1 MQWNPSNHPISELRD
16 WNNAKKLEI
25 RPDFQRKEVWSK
37 AAKLMLIDTII
48 KNIPMPKIYLETKV
62 DDESTYRIVIDGQ
75 QRITAILEY
84 LDGTIILPSNY
95 EDQKWAG
102 KPFKELE
109 ATEKSQF
116 LNYLLDINNLVN
128 PTEQE
133 VRDLYSR
140 VNKYT
145 VQLNKQE
152 LRKCDYPGNYIDL
165 AEKMVQL
172 PFFDNARVFTA
183 SMTRRMNDVEYVEEL
198 LAVILEGM
206 QDKKKSLDEL
216 CEKYEVIT
224 NLELT
229 EEAFKQTINNIETIF
244 TGIDITK
251 TRFKQ
256 RTDLY
261 TIFAV
266 VYQMI
271 SSGKKLKRDLHEVRR
286 KLIYLDENIK
296 KITDKI
302 GIVYKAFLTTNG
314 SMLSKELLQKV
325 KFSSI
330 QLTFDGLEKTHDRL
344 RVSDHF
350 HFKEEIELIE
360 NIMNFSQAKV
370 LLRTNICKENKD
382 EIIALHK
389 YIFEKFGN
397 ERIEINPNRTIKYH
411 QDDSF
416 EMLSVQEYA
425 EVAYQIKLLWS
436 EQKGKFELPVPRST
450 PCKFP
455 YGNALVQ
462 KVTVLFAVALWI
474 KRKNIFLMSI
484 LKIKKCFLFAKNAK
498 NAIYYHYVWVGA

>member
-296 KITDKI
+296 PLAEDD
-302 GIVYKAFLTTNG
+302 N
-314 SMLSKELLQKV
+314 
-325 KFSSI
+325 
-330 QLTFDGLEKTHDRL
+330 L
-344 RVSDHF
+344 R
-350 HFKEEIELIE
+350 
-360 NIMNFSQAKV
+360 
-370 LLRTNICKENKD
+370 
-382 EIIALHK
+382 
-389 YIFEKFGN
+389 
-397 ERIEINPNRTIKYH
+397 
-411 QDDSF
+411 
-416 EMLSVQEYA
+416 EYA
-425 EVAYQIKLLWS
+425 IKCTSDANSLASRKWRFEFMFTILEEAY
-436 EQKGKFELPVPRST
+436 EG
-450 PCKFP
+450 
-455 YGNALVQ
+455 
-462 KVTVLFAVALWI
+462 
-474 KRKNIFLMSI
+474 
-484 LKIKKCFLFAKNAK
+484 
-498 NAIYYHYVWVGA
+498 

>member
-84 LDGTIILPSNY
+84 LDGKIILPSDY

-102 KPFKELE
+102 KPFKELGSD
-109 ATEKSQF
+109 EKSKF

-172 PFFDNARVFTA
+172 PFFDNARVFSA

-216 CEKYEVIT
+216 CEKYKVIP
-224 NLELT
+224 NLEKT
-229 EEAFKQTINNIETIF
+229 EEAFRQTINNIDTIF
-244 TGIDITK
+244 ASIDITK

-261 TIFAV
+261 TIFSV
-266 VYQMI
+266 VYEMTK
-271 SSGKKLKRDLHEVRR
+271 SGKKLKNDLSSVRE
-286 KLIYLDENIK
+286 KLIFLDENIK
-296 KITDKI
+296 PLAEDD
-302 GIVYKAFLTTNG
+302 N
-314 SMLSKELLQKV
+314 
-325 KFSSI
+325 
-330 QLTFDGLEKTHDRL
+330 L
-344 RVSDHF
+344 R
-350 HFKEEIELIE
+350 
-360 NIMNFSQAKV
+360 
-370 LLRTNICKENKD
+370 
-382 EIIALHK
+382 
-389 YIFEKFGN
+389 
-397 ERIEINPNRTIKYH
+397 
-411 QDDSF
+411 
-416 EMLSVQEYA
+416 EYA
-425 EVAYQIKLLWS
+425 IKCTSDANSYASRKWRFDFMCNILEEAY
-436 EQKGKFELPVPRST
+436 E
-450 PCKFP
+450 
-455 YGNALVQ
+455 
-462 KVTVLFAVALWI
+462 
-474 KRKNIFLMSI
+474 
-484 LKIKKCFLFAKNAK
+484 
-498 NAIYYHYVWVGA
+498 

>member
-62 DDESTYRIVIDGQ
+62 DDESTYRVVIDGQ

-95 EDQKWAG
+95 EDPKWAG
-102 KPFKELE
+102 KPFKELGSE
-109 ATEKSQF
+109 EKGKF
-116 LNYLLDINNLVN
+116 LTYLLDINNLVN
-128 PTEQE
+128 PTEKE

-172 PFFDNARVFTA
+172 PFFDNARIFTA
-183 SMTRRMNDVEYVEEL
+183 SMTRRMNDIEYVEEL

-216 CEKYEVIT
+216 CEKYEVIP
-224 NLELT
+224 NLKQT
-229 EEAFKQTINNIETIF
+229 EEVFKQTINNIETIF

-271 SSGKKLKRDLHEVRR
+271 KSGKKLKEDLSNIRE
-286 KLIYLDENIK
+286 KLIYLDEHVRPLAEDN
-296 KITDKI
+296 
-302 GIVYKAFLTTNG
+302 A
-314 SMLSKELLQKV
+314 
-325 KFSSI
+325 
-330 QLTFDGLEKTHDRL
+330 L
-344 RVSDHF
+344 R
-350 HFKEEIELIE
+350 
-360 NIMNFSQAKV
+360 
-370 LLRTNICKENKD
+370 
-382 EIIALHK
+382 
-389 YIFEKFGN
+389 
-397 ERIEINPNRTIKYH
+397 
-411 QDDSF
+411 
-416 EMLSVQEYA
+416 EYA
-425 EVAYQIKLLWS
+425 IKCTSDTNSYASRKWRFDFMCGILEAAY
-436 EQKGKFELPVPRST
+436 ED
-450 PCKFP
+450 
-455 YGNALVQ
+455 
-462 KVTVLFAVALWI
+462 
-474 KRKNIFLMSI
+474 
-484 LKIKKCFLFAKNAK
+484 
-498 NAIYYHYVWVGA
+498 